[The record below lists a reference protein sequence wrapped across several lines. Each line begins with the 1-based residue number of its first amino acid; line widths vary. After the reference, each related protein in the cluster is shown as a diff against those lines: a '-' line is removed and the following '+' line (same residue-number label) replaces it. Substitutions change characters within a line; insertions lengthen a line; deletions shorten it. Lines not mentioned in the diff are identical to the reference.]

1 MQKNYRIKRFGKIS
15 KGKAYVV
22 KLKNY
27 RSRIIETNDRRDN
40 SSKARIQDYLTG
52 KGFRILF

>member
-1 MQKNYRIKRFGKIS
+1 MIIGIS
-15 KGKAYVV
+15 KLKAFVV
-22 KLKNY
+22 KLKNC